1 MAPTR
6 RGLFF
11 SLSGLAALALASAT
25 GRAALTRYY
34 DGPISDHFD
43 GTYFYDPHGAR
54 PKSVVDLVRWWG
66 SRGGERWPEW
76 APSPHVD
83 NPPAQIDG
91 EMLRISYVGHASFLF
106 QTAALNLLVDPVWS
120 ERVSPLSFAGPK
132 RVNDPGIPFEAL
144 PRIDAVLVSHAHYDH
159 LDVET
164 LSRLVE
170 AHRPRIITPLGN
182 DTIMREHDPAIRAE
196 AYDWHDQVALGAGVA
211 VTLVPLRHWSARGFL
226 DRNKSLWAGFV
237 LDTPGGR
244 VYHVTDS
251 GYGDGH
257 RFREARERYGPFRL
271 AILPI
276 GAYAPR
282 WFMQDQHMDPHEA
295 VRAYVGLRRGACAC
309 PSSRDLQADR
319 RGDRCARAG
328 TGGGLPH
335 RRDRARHFPRVETRP
350 GVGAVGGP
358 SGRAGFGG
366 RSDATRLAAPA
377 TPASCFSVAPQ
388 RAAGH
393 DGGGNALQ

>member
-11 SLSGLAALALASAT
+11 SLSGLAALALAGAT

-34 DGPISDHFD
+34 DGPVSDHFD
-43 GTYFYDPHGAR
+43 GAYFYDPHGAR

-295 VRAYVGLRRGACAC
+295 VRAYVDCGAELA
-309 PSSRDLQADR
+309 LAHHH
-319 RGDRCARAG
+319 G
-328 TGGGLPH
+328 TFKLT
-335 RRDRARHFPRVETRP
+335 DEAI
-350 GVGAVGGP
+350 
-358 SGRAGFGG
+358 
-366 RSDATRLAAPA
+366 DAPVQELAAACRTAGIGPDI
-377 TPASCFSVAPQ
+377 F
-388 RAAGH
+388 RALKPGQVWE
-393 DGGGNALQ
+393 L